1 MKLNKVLALAL
12 SGVMA
17 VSMLAGCS
25 NNSGNG
31 DQNGEGEG
39 EQTPATI
46 QIAADVNDMLSED
59 NQKKITFAD
68 SGELQNQ
75 LATAIALNGIVSLPD
90 ANNAVQASMEDLTGL
105 KGQTAF
111 DNLKKLDG
119 KSYETVLVRTSNS
132 NVKQKVAVEYFV
144 ENQLDKW
151 LDQLPYAANGSSTLN
166 SAKDVEDLAEGTVYT
181 QYAYTGNVA
190 VVEVTNV
197 AGTSSQYYFAVTIAR
212 TATAA
217 IAD

>member
-25 NNSGNG
+25 GNPGNG
-31 DQNGEGEG
+31 GQGGEE

-46 QIAADVNDMLSED
+46 QIAADVNDLLSED
-59 NQKKITFAD
+59 NQKKVTFTD

-75 LATAIALNGIVSLPD
+75 LATAIALNGIVTLPD

-111 DNLKKLDG
+111 NNLQKTDG
-119 KSYETVLVRTSNS
+119 KSYETVLVRTSDT

-144 ENQLDKW
+144 ENELDVW
-151 LDQLPYAANGSSTLN
+151 LNQLPYAANGTKVLK
-166 SAKDVEDLAEGTVYT
+166 SAEDVEDLAEGTVYT

-190 VVEVTNV
+190 MVEVTNV
-197 AGTSSQYYFAVTIAR
+197 AGTTSRYYFAVTIAR

>member
-25 NNSGNG
+25 GNPGNG
-31 DQNGEGEG
+31 GQGGEG

-46 QIAADVNDMLSED
+46 QIAADVNDLLSED
-59 NQKKITFAD
+59 NQKKVTFTD

-75 LATAIALNGIVSLPD
+75 LATAIALNGIVNLPD

-111 DNLKKLDG
+111 NNLKKTDG
-119 KSYETVLVRTSNS
+119 KSYETVLVRTSNP

-144 ENQLDKW
+144 ENQLEKW
-151 LDQLPYAANGSSTLN
+151 LNDLPYAAKGNKTLS
-166 SAKDVEDLAEGTVYT
+166 SAKDVEKLAEGTVYT

-190 VVEVTNV
+190 MVEVTNV
-197 AGTSSQYYFAVTIAR
+197 AGTTSQYYFAVTIAR